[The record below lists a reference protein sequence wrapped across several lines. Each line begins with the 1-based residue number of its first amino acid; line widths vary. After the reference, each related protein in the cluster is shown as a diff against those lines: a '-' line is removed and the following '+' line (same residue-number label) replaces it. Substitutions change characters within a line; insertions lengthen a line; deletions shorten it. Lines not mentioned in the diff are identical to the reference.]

1 MSASREIPQ
10 SKPNGAPAAAERPED
25 SVERQIIPFPR
36 GARARV
42 GLLAGWGRFP
52 VLFAEA
58 ARRQGYAVYG
68 MGILGM
74 APADLPE
81 LCHRYRAAP
90 LARLGRAIRYFKRH
104 RVDQV
109 VMAGKVEKRELFKPL
124 RMLRL
129 VPDLRTLHM
138 WYRYCRENKKDDTLL
153 LAVIREFERDGIKFS
168 SALDFC
174 PELLVKHGFLTRRR
188 PTAAQWKDIRFGW
201 EMAKEMGRLD
211 IGQTVVVNDTAVIAI
226 EAIEGTD
233 ECIRRAGQL
242 CRRGAFSV
250 IKVAKPQQDM
260 RFDVPTIGVQTLQ
273 TMREAGG
280 RVLAL
285 EAGMTILLDEP
296 QVVELADKLGI
307 CIVSLNADELQLRAV
322 A

>member
-1 MSASREIPQ
+1 M
-10 SKPNGAPAAAERPED
+10 GDTAPR
-25 SVERQIIPFPR
+25 IIPIRPR
-36 GARARV
+36 I

-52 VLFAEA
+52 VVFAEA
-58 ARRQGYAVYG
+58 ARRQGFAVYG
-68 MGILGM
+68 LGVLGM
-74 APADLPE
+74 APTE
-81 LCHRYRAAP
+81 LVHACQHFRWTP

-104 RVDQV
+104 RVDRV

-129 VPDLRTLHM
+129 VPDWRTLHM

-153 LAVIREFERDGIKFS
+153 LAVIREFERDGIEFS

-174 PELLVKHGFLTRRR
+174 PELLVKHGFLTRRK
-188 PTAAQWKDIRFGW
+188 PSPSQWKDIHFGW

-211 IGQTVVVNDTAVIAI
+211 VGQTVVVNDTAVIAV

-242 CRRGAFSV
+242 CRRGGLTV
-250 IKVAKPQQDM
+250 VKVAKPQQDL
-260 RFDVPTIGVQTLQ
+260 RFDMPTIGVQTLQ
-273 TMREAGG
+273 TMRESGV
-280 RVLAL
+280 RVLAI
-285 EAGMTILLDEP
+285 EAGMTILLDQQEVI
-296 QVVELADKLGI
+296 QLADKLGI
-307 CIVSLNADELQLRAV
+307 AIVALNAEEAELRAV